1 MTSKTAMT
9 CNHCGGT
16 DILKDAYAEW
26 DGEKWVLHSVYDH
39 TICDTCGGETSVTEK
54 ETTNVHE

>member
-1 MTSKTAMT
+1 MT